1 VLGHR
6 IEVRSIVGE
15 GSLFSIYVPIAT
27 ATTS

>member
-15 GSLFSIYVPIAT
+15 GSLFSIYAPAAA
-27 ATTS
+27 ATTN